1 MVWYH
6 AVSSKLTKRVE
17 TKEIIACLFV
27 FSKEC
32 QKAVKIVGVTA
43 SMISIWAGPALGFTG
58 PYAGSIHDDPYSPMS
73 LWLFWALWPSIAA
86 NLQDPVHLRQEVDA
100 QHYVMTKGR
109 YESIWVSIGLP
120 RNCCLGWQL
129 YIWHPHHIFLQT
141 CWNLMNSALI

>member
-1 MVWYH
+1 MTNERTQMVWYH

-58 PYAGSIHDDPYSPMS
+58 P
-73 LWLFWALWPSIAA
+73 
-86 NLQDPVHLRQEVDA
+86 
-100 QHYVMTKGR
+100 
-109 YESIWVSIGLP
+109 
-120 RNCCLGWQL
+120 
-129 YIWHPHHIFLQT
+129 
-141 CWNLMNSALI
+141 